1 MIHLEMISA
10 YRGNEESQQ
19 YCTVPATQ
27 CCMCTFVSSVNSLHQ
42 FDCLEAGK
50 ETFLILPVRMFV
62 EKKWVFISIMKI
74 LT

>member
-1 MIHLEMISA
+1 M
-10 YRGNEESQQ
+10 ESQQ

-27 CCMCTFVSSVNSLHQ
+27 CCMRTFVSSVNSLRQ

-62 EKKWVFISIMKI
+62 EKKMSIYI
-74 LT
+74 YNENSHLRIPQ

>member
-1 MIHLEMISA
+1 M
-10 YRGNEESQQ
+10 ESQQ

-27 CCMCTFVSSVNSLHQ
+27 CCMCTFVSSVNSLRQ

-62 EKKWVFISIMKI
+62 EKNEY
-74 LT
+74 LYL

>member
-1 MIHLEMISA
+1 M
-10 YRGNEESQQ
+10 ESQQ

-27 CCMCTFVSSVNSLHQ
+27 CCMCTFVSSVNSLRQ

-62 EKKWVFISIMKI
+62 EKKMSIYI
-74 LT
+74 YNENSHLRIPQ